1 MSLYI
6 KTQDIQY
13 DFAVFGGI
21 IVIKSMTG
29 YGQSVKQF
37 DDYRITVEL
46 KTVNNRYLDTNVR
59 VYKHYSF
66 VEELIREV
74 VPSKISR
81 GKLDVAILFDNIK
94 KDDRVVTLNEAV
106 ARGYYD
112 ALKNMAQVFELKDD
126 ITVSRLANF
135 PDVFTVEKK
144 EQDKEKINADVLS
157 VLNEALD
164 DLTSSR
170 VREGERLKKFFDE
183 SFDTMHNL
191 VSEIEKRSPQT
202 IEEFAERIKTK
213 VKDYTEGA
221 EIEESRLLAEVC
233 LYTDKIN
240 ITEEITRFRSHLKE
254 MQNLM
259 MSNIPVGRKLDFTVQ
274 ELNREANTMGS
285 KCNDYEIAHLVV
297 ELKGEIEKVREQVQN
312 IE

>member
-1 MSLYI
+1 MYI
-6 KTQDIQY
+6 KTQKKLLV
-13 DFAVFGGI
+13 FAFFGGI
-21 IVIKSMTG
+21 VVIKSMTG

-59 VYKHYSF
+59 VYKQYSF

-81 GKLDVAILFDNIK
+81 GKLDIAILFDNIK
-94 KDDRVVTLNEAV
+94 KDDRVVTLNEEV
-106 ARGYYD
+106 ARGYFN
-112 ALKNMAQVFELKDD
+112 ALKNMAEVFELNDD
-126 ITVSRLANF
+126 ITVSRLAHF

-144 EQDKEKINADVLS
+144 EQDKEKINSDVLL
-157 VLNEALD
+157 VLNEAID

-170 VREGERLKKFFDE
+170 IREGERLKKFFDE
-183 SFDTMHNL
+183 SFDTMEKI
-191 VSEIEKRSPQT
+191 VAEIERRSPET
-202 IEEFAERIKTK
+202 IEEYAERIKTR
-213 VKDYTEGA
+213 VKDFTDGV
-221 EIEESRLLAEVC
+221 EIEESRLLSEVC

-254 MQNLM
+254 MRSLVL
-259 MSNIPVGRKLDFTVQ
+259 SNIPVGRKLDFTVQ

-285 KCNDYEIAHLVV
+285 KCNDYEISHLVV
-297 ELKGEIEKVREQVQN
+297 ELKSEIEKVREQVQN

>member
-1 MSLYI
+1 MLYA
-6 KTQDIQY
+6 
-13 DFAVFGGI
+13 FAFFGGI

-37 DDYRITVEL
+37 DDYRICVEL

-59 VYKHYSF
+59 VYKQYSF

-74 VPSKISR
+74 VPKKIAR
-81 GKLDVAILFDNIK
+81 GKMDIAILFDNIK
-94 KDDRVVTLNEAV
+94 KDDRVVSLNEPV
-106 ARGYYD
+106 AKGYYD
-112 ALKNMAQVFELKDD
+112 ALKNMAQVFDLSDD
-126 ITVSRLANF
+126 ITVSRLAGF

-144 EQDKEKINADVLS
+144 EQDKEKINNDVLL
-157 VLNEALD
+157 VLNDALD
-164 DLTSSR
+164 DLAASR
-170 VREGERLKKFFDE
+170 LREGERLKNFFDN
-183 SFDTMHNL
+183 SFEIMEDL
-191 VSEIEKRSPQT
+191 VNQIEKRSPET
-202 IEEFAERIKTK
+202 IEEYAERIKTR
-213 VKDYTEGA
+213 VKDFTDGV
-221 EIEESRLLAEVC
+221 EIEESRLLTEVC

-254 MQNLM
+254 MRNLLN
-259 MSNIPVGRKLDFTVQ
+259 SNTSVGRKLDFTVQ

-297 ELKGEIEKVREQVQN
+297 DLKSEIEKVREQVQN